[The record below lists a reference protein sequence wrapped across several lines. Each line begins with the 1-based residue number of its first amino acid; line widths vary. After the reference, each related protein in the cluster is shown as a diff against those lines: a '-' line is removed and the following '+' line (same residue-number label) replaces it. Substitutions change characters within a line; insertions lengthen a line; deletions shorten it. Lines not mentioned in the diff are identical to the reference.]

1 VGIQQP
7 GFNGKKRS
15 QMRAIAIDSGFAEI
29 WLGQR
34 LVNGA
39 NLSRISS
46 F

>member
-1 VGIQQP
+1 VGIQQSKV
-7 GFNGKKRS
+7 NGQKRG
-15 QMRAIAIDSGFAEI
+15 QMRAIATDLGFAEI
-29 WLGQR
+29 WLAQR